1 MDDREK
7 AEEEYREMVRR
18 LNRVTDKDIE
28 AWRMR
33 QILKEQAE
41 RDRFPRP

>member
-1 MDDREK
+1 MNDREK

-28 AWRMR
+28 AALMR
-33 QILKEQAE
+33 RIIKEQAE
-41 RDRFPRP
+41 RDRFPRL